1 MFSLVCRLRSSFF
14 DLLSDLLA
22 CNTLRLLSN
31 ILDIS
36 LGLTFFFFFFYVW
49 DDISRQLNNI
59 YNIVLVVLNLG
70 MLKCLCV
77 LR

>member
-36 LGLTFFFFFFYVW
+36 QGLTFFFFFYVW

>member
-36 LGLTFFFFFFYVW
+36 LGLTFFFFFLCW